1 MDSYLRRLFIG
12 LRSSMKKIELLSP
25 AGDLE
30 RLKVTLLYG
39 ADAVYLGGEKYG
51 LRANATNF
59 TIDEIREGC
68 SFAHRLGKKVYLT
81 LNIVFHNEDM
91 DGVTDYIGS
100 VVDAGID
107 AFIVSDPFII
117 SYIKSN
123 YPNVEV
129 HLSTQNSTTNYEA
142 VNFFKNQ
149 GVDRVVL
156 ARELSKREIKEI
168 IDKTGIDIEVFIHG
182 AMCTCFSGRCAL
194 SNYVTNRDANRGGCS
209 QVCRFAFET
218 PEDKKFTMATKDL
231 NMAKY
236 IPDLIDIGVRSLK
249 VEGRMRSIYYLA
261 TVIGSYRTLIDSY
274 YNNKLTDEVM
284 AEEEKI
290 LSRVANR
297 EVSTHYFMKE
307 ADFSDQYYTGRV
319 EISNQDY
326 LGQVLEYNRE
336 SKLIKILERNYFELG
351 DKVELFTPNG
361 DRVQF
366 TVSSLFDSNMNEIDV
381 ARHPDNV
388 YYLYLDTD
396 IDISDYSMIRKCI

>member
-366 TVSSLFDSNMNEIDV
+366 TVSSLFDSDMNEIDV